1 MVRNGRVD
9 VDGID
14 TRILKQLPKVA
25 VAFLHSKGVTDGV
38 ELLPGPLADRVEA
51 GMGMPLVNEDE
62 LRPET
67 QTKDGDVYFILGDMI
82 YVV

>member
-25 VAFLHSKGVTDGV
+25 VAFLHPKGVTDGV

-62 LRPET
+62 IYPET